1 MQKSL
6 LLSLIVL
13 IISGCTIKATY
24 NRLDWVLGNYLEQ
37 YVELSS
43 AQQIVLKQQLAK
55 TLVWHRTTQLPVYAT
70 WLQSVKYDVQHGLT
84 ETQVEQH
91 TLELFLYWRALMT
104 RFADDM
110 ALMLPALSA
119 EQRTELFQNFA
130 RKNTE
135 YEERYIKVTRQQQ
148 RDNYTERLEESFDSW
163 LGSLNRQQQQM
174 IQTAALELQPI
185 AVQSLQ
191 MRQRWQRQL
200 KHVLETQQAGASMH
214 LAMQTL
220 FVNTESLR
228 SNTYKH
234 MLEYNRQIITHLIV
248 AMAHTLSDEQHQYF
262 NERIDKYVK
271 LFNELAAEAQPNA
284 GAQCEAC

>member
-1 MQKSL
+1 VRKIL
-6 LLSLIVL
+6 FLSLIAL
-13 IISGCTIKATY
+13 IFSSCTIKATY

-37 YVELSS
+37 YVELSG
-43 AQQIVLKQQLAK
+43 AQQIALKQQLAK
-55 TLVWHRTTQLPVYAT
+55 TLAWHRTTQLPVYAT

-91 TLELFLYWRALMT
+91 TLELFLYWRALMM

-110 ALMLPALSA
+110 ALMLPTLSA
-119 EQRTELFQNFA
+119 EQRAELFENFA
-130 RKNTE
+130 SKNAE
-135 YEERYIKVTRQQQ
+135 YEDRYIKVTRQQQ
-148 RDNYTERLEESFDSW
+148 RDNYTERLEDSFDSW

-185 AVQSLQ
+185 AAQSLQ

-220 FVNTESLR
+220 FVNPESLR
-228 SNTYKH
+228 SNTYKQ
-234 MLEYNRQIITHLIV
+234 MLEHNRQVITRLIV
-248 AMAHTLSDEQHQYF
+248 AIAHTLSDEQHQYF

-284 GAQCEAC
+284 GPQCEAC

>member
-1 MQKSL
+1 MRKSL
-6 LLSLIVL
+6 LFSLIVL
-13 IISGCTIKATY
+13 ILSGCTIKATY

-55 TLVWHRTTQLPVYAT
+55 TLAWHRTTQLPVYAT

-91 TLELFLYWRALMT
+91 TLELFLYWRALMM

-110 ALMLPALSA
+110 ALMLPTLSA

-130 RKNTE
+130 SKNAE
-135 YEERYIKVTRQQQ
+135 YEDRYVKVTRQQQ
-148 RDNYTERLEESFDSW
+148 RDNYTERLEDSFDSW

-200 KHVLETQQAGASMH
+200 KQVLETQQAGASMH

-234 MLEYNRQIITHLIV
+234 MLEHNRQVITRLIV

-262 NERIDKYVK
+262 NKRIDKYVK

-284 GAQCEAC
+284 GSQCEAC